1 MGLGWQKKLQNSQET
16 SLKGPTRD
24 LVLTQ
29 TYCLWYSAPGATAG
43 KAEEAYEEKGR
54 KVKWL
59 VRGWVLGRQ
68 LPPGQSPEARRC
80 HCPLIGPSPHRAT
93 KQQNGLLCPGD
104 YLRLHPTQF
113 TGDFSTIG
121 HDTKTGR
128 RAALTNTQKQ
138 TQWGC
143 QIEET
148 KKCGPNERTEQNSRQ
163 ELNEMKITNLSDAE
177 FKTLVIRMLK
187 EITGYCNSIFK
198 KGPGRNEGRITWK
211 EKSTGN

>member
-1 MGLGWQKKLQNSQET
+1 MDKNREGYLGSQWSQHWPGLPAQGYSTRERSPCNFWQQKQMGLGWQKKLQNSQET

-68 LPPGQSPEARRC
+68 LPPGQSPEARQC

-121 HDTKTGR
+121 HDTKTG
-128 RAALTNTQKQ
+128 
-138 TQWGC
+138 
-143 QIEET
+143 I
-148 KKCGPNERTEQNSRQ
+148 QNS
-163 ELNEMKITNLSDAE
+163 
-177 FKTLVIRMLK
+177 
-187 EITGYCNSIFK
+187 
-198 KGPGRNEGRITWK
+198 
-211 EKSTGN
+211 ST